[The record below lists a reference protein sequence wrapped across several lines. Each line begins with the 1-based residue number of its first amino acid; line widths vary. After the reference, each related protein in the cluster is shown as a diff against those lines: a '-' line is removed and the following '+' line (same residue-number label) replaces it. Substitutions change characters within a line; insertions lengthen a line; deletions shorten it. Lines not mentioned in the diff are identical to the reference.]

1 MMGQLF
7 LRNRHSAVECWG
19 VYWDMRGSG
28 RLGAAGN
35 CSENCSGGQFK
46 DDVVRGLGWE
56 PGGKVPC

>member
-1 MMGQLF
+1 
-7 LRNRHSAVECWG
+7 

-35 CSENCSGGQFK
+35 CSENCSGGKFK

-56 PGGKVPC
+56 PGGKMPC